1 MKTFLLIAS
10 IIVATNLSYSQNV
23 FNPAD
28 PIVRYSSGAT
38 YGSAQ
43 RPDTNRLGLQKW
55 VSTPTSGISSGS
67 STWDASSFKAYYLFA
82 NNMRVPYRI
91 KFPKSYTTDPTKKYP
106 VMVFLH
112 GAGEVGCSTNGGL
125 YNNEK
130 QLWLGGNLFR
140 GYVDNGSFDGF
151 LVYPQLVTSNG
162 CWDSWGT
169 TATARLTNIVS
180 MIDSLGKYARLNI
193 DRVVFNGLSGGG
205 YGDWRFADIYPQ
217 RVARIIP
224 SAAAGSTNNR
234 NAFVHVP
241 IWFATGGKDPDPSPA
256 QAAYTLNRMKEIG
269 ADIRYTQYAD
279 LGHAVWSRHWAEPDY
294 VPYMND
300 CHKANPLIFFGQSE
314 FCEGQAINAR
324 IGITAGFYAYE
335 WQKDGVTIA
344 TRTNGVNTIV
354 DGTAIISYAATGN
367 EMNVNSFGSYRVRF
381 RRTASA
387 PWSDWSPKPAVI
399 KAKAPANAAPITVSG
414 VNSKVLPALNG
425 NTTVPLTL
433 PSGFTAYQWVRVS
446 DDVVVGNQQIF
457 NAPIGVYKAKYND
470 QFGCPYGFSPDF
482 AVIDANGTPKP
493 DPATNLTATGLSL
506 TSTRLN
512 WTQNA
517 NETNFEVYRGTNP
530 GGPYQLINITA
541 ANAVTYTDN
550 GLDPN
555 ATYYYVVR
563 AVSNTG
569 AAAASNQVSPYNGNT
584 VPVISTLTDMYS
596 KTESTAS
603 QSFTVTDNPGDATT
617 VSIPLKPAFITLQNL
632 GSGNYDIVANPT
644 TNDIGWTDIKVVATD
659 NIGKQS
665 WKTFSIL
672 VTDKDTRSYFVNF
685 GSSTKSAPAPWN
697 NWLGVR
703 GTGNALSN
711 LKDENNIVSGISI
724 TTVNGWSG
732 ITDLGHIT
740 GNNSGI
746 YPDAVLQS
754 GIADNGVAKQIMFS
768 GLNASKRYN
777 IVLVG
782 SQNEGLV
789 ATASYANGSQ
799 TSTLN
804 ASYNTNKSANL
815 NSIAPDATGN
825 IVITITRTGTSAFT
839 YLNGITLEEYDP
851 SITLPGPTGLYLEPI
866 DRTTVDIKWA
876 DKTNNEQATGGY
888 ELQRSTSPTFS
899 SFLGLGE
906 ATISLPANTTS
917 YRNTGLTANTKYYY
931 RVRAKNGAQVSK
943 YSNVEATI
951 TPSQIVYVNFNT
963 TVANQGAPWNNT
975 AASALQTFTKS
986 NLKNQS
992 NTSTTID
999 LVLTKFF
1006 NGEFNAGRRTGNNS
1020 GIVPDNVLQSDY
1032 WLDNTQLSQFRLEGL
1047 STSRRYRIGFFGS
1060 SSAMGWFK
1068 GNYTATYT
1076 VKGRTVYLNSWENTT
1091 KIVYIGDIAPESNG
1105 TLLLDFST
1113 TANALYG
1120 FNGGIVIM
1128 EYSDAS
1134 GGTVQNSTLDE
1145 QAGTTVTPVTPDYN
1159 VKVYPNPF
1167 NDLVNLEFNNDA
1179 AGNRVSADVYDLT
1192 GRLVYRRDFNGLA
1205 PGRNILVLN
1214 GIEQTKNTS
1223 VCFVT
1228 LKVNGQLVQTVKLL
1242 RNKIK

>member
-1 MKTFLLIAS
+1 MKTILLFAAIIIATQF
-10 IIVATNLSYSQNV
+10 AYTQNV

-28 PIVRYSSGAT
+28 PIVRYSSSAS

-55 VSTPTSGISSGS
+55 VSTPTSGISTGTG
-67 STWDASSFKAYYLFA
+67 TWDASSFKAYYLYA
-82 NNMRVPYRI
+82 NGIRVPYRI
-91 KFPKSYTTDPTKKYP
+91 KFPKTYTTDPTRKYP
-106 VMVFLH
+106 VLIFLH
-112 GAGEVGCSTNGGL
+112 GAGEVGCATNGGL

-140 GYVDNGSFDGF
+140 SRVDNGSFDGF
-151 LVYPQLVTSNG
+151 LIYPQLVTTNG

-169 TATARLTNIVS
+169 TATSRLTNIVS
-180 MIDSLGKYARLNI
+180 MIDSLGKYARLDI
-193 DRVVFNGLSGGG
+193 DRVVLNGLSGGG

-217 RVARIIP
+217 RIAKIIP

-234 NAFVHVP
+234 TAFVHIP

-256 QAAYTLNRMKEIG
+256 QAQYSFNRMKEIG
-269 ADIRYTQYAD
+269 ADIRYTMYPD
-279 LGHAVWSRHWAEPDY
+279 LGHSVWNTHWNEPDY

-300 CHKANPLIFFGQSE
+300 CHKANPLIFFGRSD
-314 FCEGQAINAR
+314 FCAGQAINAK

-335 WQKDGVTIA
+335 WQKDGATIA

-354 DGTAIISYAATGN
+354 DGSSIISYASTGN
-367 EMNVNSFGSYRVRF
+367 EMNVKSFGTYRVRF
-381 RRTASA
+381 KRSSAA

-399 KAKAPANAAPITVSG
+399 KAKVAANADPIIVSG
-414 VNSKVLPALNG
+414 INSKVLPALNG

-446 DDVVVGNQQIF
+446 DNVVVGNAQVF
-457 NAPIGVYKAKYND
+457 NAPVGVYKGKYND

-482 AVIDANGTPKP
+482 TVIDANGTPKP
-493 DPATNLTATGLSL
+493 DAATNLVATGLSL
-506 TSTRLN
+506 NSTRLN

-517 NETNFEVYRGTNP
+517 NETNFEVYRGTNS

-541 ANAVTYTDN
+541 ANATTYTDN

-555 ATYYYVVR
+555 TTYYYVVR
-563 AVSNTG
+563 AVNNTG
-569 AAAASNQVSPYNGNT
+569 AAAASNQSSPYNGNT
-584 VPVISTLTDMYS
+584 APVISSLADMYS
-596 KTESTAS
+596 KTQSNAS
-603 QSFTVTDNPGDATT
+603 QSFTVTDNPGDVTT
-617 VSIPLKPAFITLQNL
+617 VSIPLKPAFITLQDL
-632 GSGNYDIVANPT
+632 GGGNYSIIANPT
-644 TNDIGWTDIKVVATD
+644 ADDIGWTPIKVVATD

-665 WKTFSIL
+665 FKTFSIL

-697 NWLGVR
+697 NWLGAR
-703 GTGNALSN
+703 GSGNVLSN
-711 LKDENNIVSGISI
+711 LKDENNIASGISI

-732 ITDLGHIT
+732 TTDLGHIT

-754 GIADNGVAKQIMFS
+754 GLADNGAAKQIKFS
-768 GLNASKRYN
+768 GLNASKLYN
-777 IVLVG
+777 VVLVG

-789 ATASYANGSQ
+789 ATASYAVGSQ

-804 ASYNTNKSANL
+804 ASYNTNKSANV
-815 NSIAPDATGN
+815 NSLAPDGTGS
-825 IVITITRTGTSAFT
+825 ITVTITRTGSSAFT
-839 YLNGITLEEYDP
+839 YLNGLALEEYDP
-851 SITLPGPTGLYLEPI
+851 SITLLAPAGLYLEPI

-876 DKTNNEQATGGY
+876 DKTKNEQATGGY
-888 ELQRSTSPTFS
+888 ELQRSTSATFS
-899 SFLGLGE
+899 TVT
-906 ATISLPANTTS
+906 TISLPANTTS
-917 YRNTGLTANTKYYY
+917 YRNTGLTSNTKYYY
-931 RVRAKNGAQVSK
+931 RVRALNGGQQSAF
-943 YSNVEATI
+943 SNAEATI
-951 TPSQIVYVNFNT
+951 TPAQIVYVNFNT
-963 TVANQGAPWNNT
+963 TVTNQGAPWNNT
-975 AASALQTFTKS
+975 AASSLQTFTKS

-992 NTSTTID
+992 NSSTTID

-1047 STSRRYRIGFFGS
+1047 NTSRRYRIGFFGS
-1060 SSAMGWFK
+1060 SSANGWFK

-1091 KIVYIGDIAPESNG
+1091 KIVYIGDIVPDANG

-1113 TANALYG
+1113 TTNAQYG

-1128 EYSDAS
+1128 EYTDGS
-1134 GGTVQNSTLDE
+1134 GGTIQNSTLDE
-1145 QAGTTVTPVTPDYN
+1145 QAGTDIMPVTPDYN

-1167 NDLVNLEFNNDA
+1167 NDLVNLDFNNDA
-1179 AGNRVSADVYDLT
+1179 AGNRVAAEVYDLT

-1205 PGRNILVLN
+1205 AGRNILVLN
-1214 GIEQTKNTS
+1214 GIEQTNNTS
-1223 VCFVT
+1223 VCLVA
-1228 LKVNGQLVQTVKLL
+1228 LRVNGKVVQTVKLL

>member
-1 MKTFLLIAS
+1 MKTILLFAS
-10 IIVATNLSYSQNV
+10 IIIATQFAYTQNV

-28 PIVRYSSGAT
+28 PIVRYSSGAS

-55 VSTPTSGISSGS
+55 VSTPTSGISTGTG
-67 STWDASSFKAYYLFA
+67 TWDNTSFKAYYLYS
-82 NNMRVPYRI
+82 NGIRVPYRI

-106 VMVFLH
+106 VLIFLH
-112 GAGEVGCSTNGGL
+112 GAGEVGCATNGGL

-140 GYVDNGSFDGF
+140 GRVDNGSFDGF
-151 LVYPQLVTSNG
+151 LIYPQLVTTNG

-169 TATARLTNIVS
+169 TATARLSNIVS
-180 MIDSLGKYARLNI
+180 MIDSLGKYARLDI
-193 DRVVFNGLSGGG
+193 DRVVLNGLSGGG
-205 YGDWRFADIYPQ
+205 YGDWRFADIFPQ
-217 RVARIIP
+217 RVAKIIP

-234 NAFVHVP
+234 TAFVHIP

-256 QAAYTLNRMKEIG
+256 QAQYSLNRMKEIG
-269 ADIRYTQYAD
+269 ADIRYTIYPD
-279 LGHAVWSRHWAEPDY
+279 LGHSVWGTHWNEPDY

-300 CHKANPLIFFGQSE
+300 CHKANPLIFFGQSD
-314 FCEGQAINAR
+314 FCSGQAINAK

-344 TRTNGVNTIV
+344 TRTNGINTIV
-354 DGTAIISYAATGN
+354 DGTSIISYAATGN
-367 EMNVNSFGSYRVRF
+367 EMNVKSFGSYRVRF
-381 RRTASA
+381 KRNAA
-387 PWSDWSPKPAVI
+387 AAWSDWSPKPAVI
-399 KAKAPANAAPITVSG
+399 KSKVAANADPITVSG

-425 NTTVPLTL
+425 KTTVPLTL
-433 PSGFTAYQWVRVS
+433 PSGFTAYQWVRTS
-446 DDVVVGNQQIF
+446 DNVVVASTQVF
-457 NAPIGVYKAKYND
+457 NAPIGVYKGKYND

-482 AVIDANGTPKP
+482 TVINANGTPKP
-493 DPATNLTATGLSL
+493 DAATGLTATGLSL

-517 NETNFEVYRGTNP
+517 NETNFEIYRGTTS
-530 GGPYQLINITA
+530 GGPYQLINITG

-550 GLDPN
+550 GLDQN
-555 ATYYYVVR
+555 TTYYYVVR
-563 AVSNTG
+563 AVNNTG
-569 AAAASNQVSPYNGNT
+569 AASASNQASPFNGNT
-584 VPVISTLTDMYS
+584 APVISSLNDMYS
-596 KTESTAS
+596 KTESNAS
-603 QSFTVTDNPGDATT
+603 QSFTVTDNPGDVTT
-617 VSIPLKPAFITLQNL
+617 VTIPLKPAFITLQDL
-632 GSGNYDIVANPT
+632 GGGNYSILANPT
-644 TNDIGWTDIKVVATD
+644 IDDIGWTDIKIVATD

-665 WKTFSIL
+665 TKKFAIL
-672 VTDKDTRSYFVNF
+672 VTDKLTRSYFINF
-685 GSSTKSAPAPWN
+685 GSSTKTAPAPWN

-703 GTGNALSN
+703 GAGNVLNS
-711 LKDENNIVSGISI
+711 LKDENNIASGIGI

-732 ITDLGHIT
+732 TTDLGHIT
-740 GNNSGI
+740 GNNSGF

-754 GIADNGVAKQIMFS
+754 GIADNGVAKQVKFT
-768 GLNASKRYN
+768 GLNASKLYD

-782 SQNEGLV
+782 SQNEGLI
-789 ATASYANGSQ
+789 ATASYATGSQ
-799 TSTLN
+799 SSTLN

-815 NSIAPDATGN
+815 NGIAPDGTGA
-825 IVITITRTGTSAFT
+825 ITVTITRTGTSAFT
-839 YLNGITLEEYDP
+839 YLNGLALEEYDP
-851 SITLPGPTGLYLEPI
+851 SITLLAPSALYLEPI

-888 ELQRSTSPTFS
+888 ELQRSTSSTFS
-899 SFLGLGE
+899 TVT
-906 ATISLPANTTS
+906 TISLPANTTS

-931 RVRAKNGAQVSK
+931 RVRAVNGGQQSEF
-943 YSNVEATI
+943 SNAEATI

-963 TVANQGAPWNNT
+963 TVTNQAAPWNNT
-975 AASALQTFTKS
+975 AASSLQTFTKS

-1032 WLDNTQLSQFRLEGL
+1032 WVDNTQLSQFRLEGL
-1047 STSRRYRIGFFGS
+1047 NTSSRYRIGFFGS
-1060 SSAMGWFK
+1060 SSANGWFK

-1091 KIVYIGDIAPESNG
+1091 KIVYIGDIVPDANG

-1113 TANALYG
+1113 TTNAQYG

-1128 EYSDAS
+1128 EYSDGT
-1134 GGTVQNSTLDE
+1134 GGTVQNSTLDD
-1145 QAGTTVTPVTPDYN
+1145 QAGTVVPVIPDYN

-1167 NDLVNLEFNNDA
+1167 NDLVNLDFNNDV
-1179 AGNRVSADVYDLT
+1179 AGNRVSAEVYDLT

-1205 PGRNILVLN
+1205 AGRNILVLN
-1214 GIEQTKNTS
+1214 GIEQTNHTS
-1223 VCFVT
+1223 VCLVA
-1228 LKVNGQLVQTVKLL
+1228 LRVNGKVVQTVKLL
-1242 RNKIK
+1242 RNQIK